1 MKVAIGMSAL
11 MKGRHGQGVDG
22 IGIYSQQLF
31 NGLSRSKSVDALP
44 CSHNFSRDG
53 IDGHEVACL
62 GPFKRQMLH
71 SVLIG
76 SSFAD
81 ERRLPEG
88 TALFHSLD
96 HYIPKYRDIPVI
108 ATIHDAIPLSGKEWF
123 KPLHRIYHMA
133 LKRSMYWPNHVI
145 TVSHHSKSEIVR
157 ELGIPERM
165 VSVVH
170 NGVAKQWFRKPT
182 EDEICSIRKKY
193 GLPKKYVVSV
203 GTIQPRKNF
212 DFLIKAFRCLH
223 EDTKRDHALVIVGKP
238 GSNSEHICAQFS
250 KEEKSG
256 SFRWLNYVEEAEL
269 QLLVAGATAM
279 AFPSLA
285 EGFGIPIIESFAAGT
300 PVIAS
305 NSTSMPEVAGDAAI
319 LASPSDI
326 REFSNGLE
334 ALLSDKG
341 LREKLMF
348 KGHRRAREFAWETA
362 VSKTIDVYTE
372 VINHSQQSEGR
383 HISHQRRQG

>member
-1 MKVAIGMSAL
+1 MKVALGMSAL
-11 MKGRHGQGVDG
+11 MKGRHGQGIDG

-31 NGLSRSKSVDALP
+31 NGLSWSKLVDVAP
-44 CSHNFSRDG
+44 CSHNFARDG
-53 IDGHEVACL
+53 IDEHEVACL
-62 GPFKRQMLH
+62 GPFKRQMLQ
-71 SVLIG
+71 SVLTG
-76 SSFAD
+76 RHFAG
-81 ERRLPEG
+81 ETRLPEG
-88 TALFHSLD
+88 TTLFHSLD

-123 KPLHRIYHMA
+123 KPVHRIYHMA
-133 LKRSMYWPNHVI
+133 LKRSMYWPDHVI

-182 EDEICSIRKKY
+182 TDEVNSIRRKY

-212 DFLIKAFRCLH
+212 EFLIKAFRCLH
-223 EDTKRDHALVIVGKP
+223 EDTRRDHALVIVGKP
-238 GSNSEHICAQFS
+238 GSNSEHICAQFK

-269 QLLVAGATAM
+269 QLVVAGATAM

-305 NSTSMPEVAGDAAI
+305 NRTSMPEVAGDAAI
-319 LASPSDI
+319 LASPSDM

-334 ALLSDKG
+334 ALLSDEM
-341 LREKLMF
+341 LREKLKF
-348 KGHRRAREFAWETA
+348 QGQRRAREFAWEAA
-362 VSKTIDVYTE
+362 VSKTIDVYKE
-372 VINHSQQSEGR
+372 VMDHVRRSEGR
-383 HISHQRRQG
+383 QVNRQFRQG